1 MQEIKIKQVG
11 QNLFVTIDN
20 DKVLTKKFDTK
31 EERDNVKALVTAY
44 TQKPTKKQYDVIVK
58 LMTVN
63 TVKEK
68 EKKVIEKKIAKQATK
83 KLESKPKITKE
94 AEEIAKLIEE
104 NKALKAQLKAQS
116 SKIEEQ
122 AKNVK
127 PIKQSSPEY

>member
-31 EERDNVKALVTAY
+31 EERENVKSLVTAY

-116 SKIEEQ
+116 SKIEEE
-122 AKNVK
+122 AKKVK
-127 PIKQSSPEY
+127 PVRRSGEH